1 MVGAEAGLRAGLE
14 AIKKE
19 DGSVVREPALVE
31 EEIVSYFDA
40 LFQGRHVAG
49 REGLAPVDSGSPSR
63 QALRDFQ
70 ISWRGSRP
78 CPRRRGTVGGL
89 SG

>member
-1 MVGAEAGLRAGLE
+1 VEDPLSLVGAEAGLRVGLE

-31 EEIVSYFDA
+31 EEMVSYFEA

-49 REGLAPVDSGSPSR
+49 QEGLAPVDSGSPSR
-63 QALRDFQ
+63 QALTVFQRAVDTCDFVYF
-70 ISWRGSRP
+70 GS
-78 CPRRRGTVGGL
+78 L
-89 SG
+89 